1 MQRNPFDLT
10 GKVCAVTGGGSGIG
24 RASALLYARHGA
36 DLVLAGRHKDSLDAT
51 AEAVH
56 ALGRRAEVVATD
68 VKDPEACEMLIAA
81 VMSHFGRLD
90 ILLNNAGGSR
100 VKQLDSWSIKDFND
114 MIALNLTSV
123 WVLSLAA
130 ARVMRERGGAIVNV
144 SSAASLRPITHS
156 APYGVAKAG
165 VNNLTA
171 VLAVDLAQFG
181 IRVNAVAPGTTKSEG
196 FLRAMDTLHLDPDR
210 AGSSVTGRSAELDE
224 LAWPIMFLSSSAA
237 SFITGQTLLV
247 SGAPAGWAP
256 PEISSGNRACDE

>member
-1 MQRNPFDLT
+1 MQTNPFDLT
-10 GKVCAVTGGGSGIG
+10 GKVAAVTGGGTGIG

-36 DLVLAGRHKDSLDAT
+36 DVVLAGRHEDSLNQT
-51 AEAVH
+51 AEAVQ
-56 ALGRRAEVVATD
+56 ALGARANVVVTD
-68 VKDPEACEMLIAA
+68 VKDPAACERLISS
-81 VMSHFGRLD
+81 VMSLRGRLD

-100 VKQLDSWSIKDFND
+100 VKNLDTWSLKDFND

-130 ARVMRERGGAIVNV
+130 SRVMRDRGGAIVNV
-144 SSAASLRPITHS
+144 SSAASLRPIPHS

-171 VLAVDLAQFG
+171 VLAVDLAPFN

-196 FLRAMDTLHLDPDR
+196 FLRAMESLNIDPDA
-210 AGSSVTGRSAELDE
+210 AGSSVTGRSGELDE
-224 LAWPIMFLSSSAA
+224 LAWPILFLSSAAA

-256 PEISSGNRACDE
+256 PVAAGESKSD